1 MAALL
6 TELQPTSLCLTD
18 TPIFKEM
25 TIMYLLMA
33 LFHAPAWCEKRVK
46 KINQTVESYDGGAYR
61 LH

>member
-1 MAALL
+1 MDYLKLAASPVFLTAALL

-33 LFHAPAWCEKRVK
+33 LFHAPAWREKRIEK
-46 KINQTVESYDGGAYR
+46 D
-61 LH
+61 